1 VASLMETRLEPVIR
15 FFQYS
20 SFCVQ
25 ISVDL
30 LLLRGEEVMHF
41 SSKKIGGYRVFAVSG
56 TNTVSFAIDFS
67 GADTKGLLGFA
78 VERED
83 PKENERYFMYGFK
96 IFETVLPSPS
106 ENTTVS
112 TFNHPVQSFV
122 WDDFTGK
129 PGRTYTY
136 WFHPLKGKPKNLD
149 RSAEPIKITVKTEG
163 LFTRGKHDVFFN
175 RGVAS
180 SQAYARKFN
189 NLPPDKQPTAKKR
202 TEALQWLSRELDEAM
217 LKFIDHAK
225 PGDTLLGC
233 FYEFRYGPVADRL
246 KAAATRGVNVQLIVD
261 AKVNESTDSNG
272 KFHESFPRVEN
283 LKLVDAKGLR
293 PQIALLRVNNP
304 SNIQHNKF
312 MVLLKGAAA
321 KPSEVWTGSTNL
333 SEGGIHGQTNVGHWV
348 RDGAVATSFARY
360 WNLLLSDPGSADGD
374 DRTTASKKKKAFR
387 EQVAVL
393 EAVPEGWP
401 AIPAGASTIFSPRP
415 GRSVL
420 EMYAK
425 SIDGAADTA
434 CITLA
439 FGVNKAFKDLLKDN
453 SAQSAI
459 TFLLLEK
466 RDLPKANATTPF
478 VVLKASHNVY
488 QAWGSF
494 LRDPLYQWTR
504 ETNAMGLGLN
514 KHVAYIHSKF
524 LLKDPLGLDPIVVT
538 GSANFS
544 DPSTNDNDENML
556 LIRGNQRVADIYFT
570 EFNRLFF
577 HYYFRSVQEALFG
590 RKPTEAN
597 AAANSKSSLFLRED
611 DSWLKDYRPGK
622 LKRKRME
629 MFARMANPVTL

>member
-1 VASLMETRLEPVIR
+1 
-15 FFQYS
+15 
-20 SFCVQ
+20 
-25 ISVDL
+25 
-30 LLLRGEEVMHF
+30 MHF
-41 SSKKIGGYRVFAVSG
+41 SSKKTGGYRVFAVSG

-67 GADTKGLLGFA
+67 EANTAGLLGFA

-96 IFETVLPSPS
+96 VFESVIPTVT
-106 ENTTVS
+106 EDTTVS
-112 TFNHPVQSFV
+112 TFNHPVQSFI

-129 PGRTYTY
+129 PDRTYTY

-149 RSAEPIKITVKTEG
+149 RSAKPIEITVKTEA
-163 LFTRGKHDVFFN
+163 LFTKGQHDVFFN

-189 NLPPDKQPTAKKR
+189 NLRPDKQPTRKKR
-202 TEALQWLSRELDEAM
+202 DEALQWLSRDLDDA
-217 LKFIDHAK
+217 LFKFIDNAK
-225 PGDTLLGC
+225 AGDTLLGC
-233 FYEFRYGPVADRL
+233 FYEFRYEPVADRL
-246 KAAATRGVNVQLIVD
+246 KAAVGRGVTVRLIID
-261 AKVNESTDSNG
+261 AKVNESTDSDG
-272 KFHESFPRVEN
+272 TFHESFPRVEN

-293 PQIALLRVNNP
+293 PQIARLRVNNP

-312 MVLLKGAAA
+312 LVLLKGAAA
-321 KPSEVWTGSTNL
+321 KPAEVWTGSTNL

-348 RDGAVATSFARY
+348 RDNAIATSFESY

-374 DRTTASKKKKAFR
+374 DRSTASAKKKLFR
-387 EQVAVL
+387 EQVAAL
-393 EAVPEGWP
+393 EAVPAGWQ
-401 AIPAGASTIFSPRP
+401 AIPAGVSTIFSPRS
-415 GRSVL
+415 GKAVL
-420 EMYAK
+420 QMYAK
-425 SIDGAADTA
+425 AIDEAGDAA

-439 FGVNKAFKDLLKDN
+439 FGVNKVFKDLLKN
-453 SAQSAI
+453 NTAQSAI

-466 RDLPKANATTPF
+466 RDVAKANARTPF
-478 VVLKASHNVY
+478 VPLNASHNVY

-504 ETNAMGLGLN
+504 ETNALGLGLN

-524 LLKDPLGLDPIVVT
+524 LLKDPLGADPIVVT

-544 DPSTNDNDENML
+544 DPSTNNNDENML
-556 LIRGNQRVADIYFT
+556 LIRGEQRVADIYFT

-590 RKPTEAN
+590 RRPAEAN
-597 AAANSKSSLFLRED
+597 AAATSRSSLFLRD
-611 DSWLKDYRPGK
+611 NDSWLTDYKPGK

-629 MFARMANPVTL
+629 MFTRMANPVTL